1 MPKSVQIKTPWP
13 DPDEEARRLR
23 IPKRRQ
29 KELRALA
36 EEFVRKLQ
44 EAQEVSEG
52 KPAEKGKKR
61 KNASAAA

>member
-1 MPKSVQIKTPWP
+1 MPKRIHITTPWP
-13 DPDEEARRLR
+13 DPAEEARRLR

-29 KELRALA
+29 RELNALA

-44 EAQEVSEG
+44 QTQETTNG
-52 KPAEKGKKR
+52 KSAEKGKKR